1 MVEGELVF
9 AKTVKQTTSMPASG
23 EAIWVPITHVFIFPV

>member
-9 AKTVKQTTSMPASG
+9 AKTVKQTIPMPASA
-23 EAIWVPITHVFIFPV
+23 EAIQVSTTHVCMFPV